1 MATATITSKGQVTI
15 PKEIRDTLFLHTGD
29 KIDFT
34 LTEQG
39 QVVLKPV
46 TRSVDDLF
54 GRLRK
59 PGQKALSTQE
69 MDAAIK
75 KRARSENR

>member
-15 PKEIRDTLFLHTGD
+15 PKEIRDTLLLQTGD

-34 LTEQG
+34 LTERG
-39 QVVLKPV
+39 QVVLKPM
-46 TRSVDDLF
+46 TRRVNDLF

-59 PGQKALSTQE
+59 PGQKTLSTQE

-75 KRARSENR
+75 KRARSENT

>member
-1 MATATITSKGQVTI
+1 MTTATITSKGQVTI
-15 PKEIRDTLFLHTGD
+15 PKEIRDSLLLHTGD

-34 LTEQG
+34 LTAQG

-46 TRSVDDLF
+46 TQRVDDLF

-59 PGQKALSTQE
+59 PGQKTLSTQE

>member
-15 PKEIRDTLFLHTGD
+15 PKEIRDTLLLQTGD

-34 LTEQG
+34 LTERG

-46 TRSVDDLF
+46 TRRVDDLF

-59 PGQKALSTQE
+59 PSQKTLSTQE

-75 KRARSENR
+75 KRARSENT